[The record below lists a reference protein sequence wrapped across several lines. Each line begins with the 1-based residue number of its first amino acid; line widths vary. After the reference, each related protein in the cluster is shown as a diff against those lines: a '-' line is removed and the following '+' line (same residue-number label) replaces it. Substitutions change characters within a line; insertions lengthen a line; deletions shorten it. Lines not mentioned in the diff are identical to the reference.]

1 MFMNIPTYFL
11 NEVSLVLFRSSA
23 LIARLALPRDTLGA
37 NKLLKATSRHFFKNK
52 YVEKRLIMS

>member
-1 MFMNIPTYFL
+1 MNIPTYFL

-37 NKLLKATSRHFFKNK
+37 NKLLKAK
-52 YVEKRLIMS
+52 

>member
-1 MFMNIPTYFL
+1 MNIPTYFL

-37 NKLLKATSRHFFKNK
+37 NKLGTESQVGISLKTN
-52 YVEKRLIMS
+52 M